1 MQRFLMRERERKR
14 GNVNLIIREIK
25 KLRMKGKR

>member
-14 GNVNLIIREIK
+14 GNVSLIIREIK

>member
-14 GNVNLIIREIK
+14 RNVNLIIREIK